1 MLHLFKIKSARFA
14 YDSVSGKCVKLSSLA
29 WKMADMLS
37 SPLTEDCPSAVRYE
51 LAKYAGSDVT
61 KAYAELYTAFS
72 GGLLFLPD
80 PEGQDTVCG
89 GCFAHTFCEKAG
101 QSPDAGCD
109 SRRAAFE
116 EILAQS
122 ALSD

>member
-14 YDSVSGKCVKLSSLA
+14 YDSISGKYVKLSSLA
-29 WKMADMLS
+29 YKMADMLS
-37 SPLTEDCPSAVRYE
+37 PPLSEDCPSAVRYE

-61 KAYAELYTAFS
+61 KAYAELYAAFEQGVIFCS
-72 GGLLFLPD
+72 DAGEPS
-80 PEGQDTVCG
+80 DTCG
-89 GCFAHTFCEKAG
+89 RCFANGFCRKTG
-101 QSPDAGCD
+101 KGPDAGCD
-109 SRRAAFE
+109 SRRSAFE